1 MKGICF
7 IEPLFNATIDG
18 RKTQTRRIVTP
29 QPEILCHLDSGP
41 LFAGFDT
48 MSAKPRY
55 KKGELLYLKEPYI
68 DDLNMDKTYFK
79 YSPDDIKEISEWL
92 EMPAREV
99 KSAKKIW
106 KNKLFMPQS
115 AARYFIKITDVRMER
130 LWKISEKDCKKE
142 GVMITQRAGFFPDGL
157 AYDISKEWDYKYAS
171 PHKSPGGSYAALID
185 KINGKG
191 TWESN
196 PFVFVYDYELMP
208 F

>member
-7 IEPLFNATIDG
+7 KEPLFHATVRG
-18 RKTQTRRIVTP
+18 SKTQTRRIMRP
-29 QPEILCHLDSGP
+29 QPDDGQIWNSILGLGI
-41 LFAGFDT
+41 
-48 MSAKPRY
+48 KPRY

-79 YSPDDIKEISEWL
+79 YSPDDVKEVGEWL
-92 EMPAREV
+92 KMQAGEV

-115 AARYFIKITDVRMER
+115 EARYFIKITDVRVER
-130 LWKISEKDCKKE
+130 LQEITEDDCIKE
-142 GVMITQRAGFFPDGL
+142 GIEMNNYPHRGWYWMEGYYSTDDPIL
-157 AYDISKEWDYKYAS
+157 AYER
-171 PHKSPGGSYAALID
+171 LID